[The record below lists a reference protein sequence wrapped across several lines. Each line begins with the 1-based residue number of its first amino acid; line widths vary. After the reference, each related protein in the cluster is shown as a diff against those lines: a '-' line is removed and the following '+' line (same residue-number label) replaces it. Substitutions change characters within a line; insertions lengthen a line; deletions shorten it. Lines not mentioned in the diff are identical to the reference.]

1 MQQQLF
7 HRVFSLSL
15 PTGQDGVEQ
24 GFLLLTCLAMSID
37 RKISKEEMADAVHI
51 VQNLYGITDLEEA
64 DNLIR
69 EVVAKV
75 NGYDFDEAVE
85 KISGMIT
92 EPSDRRRAMQVIA
105 FISDADQKVSP
116 IESAMMA
123 SFAKAFGFDEQD
135 ELDAIFAELD
145 AEVLRARKSVPQTP
159 ENNPFLAHGALPR
172 FEEIAAWQVV
182 PAVET
187 LLPQLEDAFERLE
200 KEAAPT
206 WEDLVEGLEL
216 LGDRFGFTW
225 GLIGHLLGVAN
236 SDELRQAYQE
246 VQPALVDF
254 SIRMG
259 QSKAIYEKLVAL
271 QATELT
277 EAQQRVV
284 DALVLQ
290 AEHSGVGLGGDD
302 RKRFNAIQQELAQL
316 STDFGNNLLDATKAW
331 ELLLTDKQDVEGLP
345 ESALQLA
352 AHSARQAGHDS
363 ATTDEGPWRI
373 TLEVPS
379 VMPFL
384 RNATNRELREKV
396 YRGYLTRASSGDI
409 DNTPLIERI
418 LELRKEEAKLL
429 GYETFADLSLSA
441 KMAPDVGA
449 VRGLIEDLREA
460 SWGAAKEDLEE
471 LEKYAVERAEEPI
484 EGLAHWDIAF
494 WAERMREERY
504 GYKDEEVRPYFPLEH
519 VLSGLFALVGD
530 LFGVR
535 IEAADGKAPSWH
547 HDVRFFEVFDG
558 DRQVASFYLDPY
570 SRPATKRGGAW
581 HATCVGRSKA
591 LASEGEAVRL
601 PISYMACNQSPPVED
616 KPSLMTFSEV
626 TTLFHEFGH
635 GLQHMLTEV
644 DSGMAS
650 GIKNIEWDAVELPSQ
665 FMENWCYQPSILRS
679 LTRHY
684 ETGDQIPDEYI
695 DKIIAAR
702 NYRAGSAMLRQLYFG
717 LLDMELHASY
727 DSEADGSV
735 FEVQRR
741 IAENTSVL
749 ELLDEDRFLCS
760 FAHIFAGGYAAGYY
774 SYKWAEVLSADAFAA
789 FEEAGLDDSD
799 ALSTTGRRFR
809 QTVLASGG
817 SRDPMDVF
825 VDFRG
830 RAPDTEPL
838 LRHNGL
844 A

>member
-15 PTGQDGVEQ
+15 PKGHDSVEQ
-24 GFLLLTCLAMSID
+24 GFLLLTCMAMSID
-37 RKISKEEMADAVHI
+37 RKISKEEMADGVHI
-51 VQNLYGITDLEEA
+51 VQSLYGMDDVEEA
-64 DNLIR
+64 DAIIR
-69 EVVAKV
+69 EVSTAV
-75 NGYDFDEAVE
+75 NALDFDEAVA
-85 KISGMIT
+85 KIAGLIT
-92 EPSDRRRAMQVIA
+92 EEEDRKRAMQLIA
-105 FISDADQKVSP
+105 FISDSDQKVSP

-123 SFAKAFGFDEQD
+123 SFAEAFGFEGE
-135 ELDAIFAELD
+135 ELSAIFAELD
-145 AEVLRARKSVPQTP
+145 AEVDRARASLPQTA
-159 ENNPFLAHGALPR
+159 ENNPFLAHGAFPR
-172 FEEIAAWQVV
+172 FSDIAAWQVV

-187 LLPQLEDAFERLE
+187 LLPQLEAEFERLE
-200 KEAAPT
+200 SEAEPT
-206 WEDLVEGLEL
+206 WDDLVQGLEI

-236 SDELRQAYQE
+236 SDDLRQAYQE
-246 VQPALVDF
+246 VQPSLVEF

-259 QSKAIYEKLVAL
+259 QSKAIYDKLVAL

-277 EAQQRVV
+277 EAQKRVV

-290 AEHSGVGLGGDD
+290 AEHSGVGLDGDA

-331 ELLLTDKQDVEGLP
+331 ELILTEKDEVEGLP
-345 ESALQLA
+345 DSALQLA
-352 AHSARQAGHDS
+352 AHSARQAGHAD
-363 ATTDEGPWRI
+363 ATTEDGPWRI

-379 VMPFL
+379 TMPFL
-384 RNATNRELREKV
+384 RNATNRDLREKV
-396 YRGYLTRASSGDI
+396 YRGYLTRASEGEI

-418 LELRKEEAKLL
+418 LELRKEEADLL
-429 GYETFADLSLSA
+429 GYDTFAELSLSA
-441 KMAPDVGA
+441 KMAPGVDA
-449 VRGLIEDLREA
+449 VRGLLEDLREA
-460 SWGAAKEDLEE
+460 SWAPAKDDLEE
-471 LEKYAVERAEEPI
+471 LRNYANERADEDLSE
-484 EGLAHWDIAF
+484 LAHWDIAF
-494 WAERMREERY
+494 WAERLREERY

-519 VLSGLFALVGD
+519 VLNGLFSLVGK
-530 LFGVR
+530 LFGVS
-535 IEAADGKAPSWH
+535 IEAADGEAPIWH
-547 HDVRFFEVFDG
+547 PDVRFFKVFDG
-558 DRQVASFYLDPY
+558 DNQVAAFYLDPY

-591 LASEGEAVRL
+591 LAADGESVRL
-601 PISYMACNQSPPVED
+601 PVSYMACNQSPPVED

-679 LTRHY
+679 LTSHY
-684 ETGDQIPDEYI
+684 ETGESIPDEYI

-717 LLDMELHASY
+717 SLDIELHASY
-727 DSEADGSV
+727 DREEDGSI
-735 FEVQRR
+735 FDVQRR
-741 IAENTSVL
+741 IAERTSVL
-749 ELLDEDRFLCS
+749 GLFEDDRFLCS

-774 SYKWAEVLSADAFAA
+774 SYKWAEVLSADAFSA
-789 FEEAGLDDSD
+789 FEEAGLDDD
-799 ALSTTGRRFR
+799 AALGETGKRFR
-809 QTVLASGG
+809 ETVLASGG

-830 RAPDTEPL
+830 REPDTEPL